1 MANIVERKSSKKE
14 TEKRKGANFVL
25 PISQHLSNETT
36 FLCPFLTINL
46 SYHSLVSFPLN
57 E

>member
-14 TEKRKGANFVL
+14 TEKKKRCKLCAPYL
-25 PISQHLSNETT
+25 TT
-36 FLCPFLTINL
+36 L
-46 SYHSLVSFPLN
+46 